1 MSKLNRR
8 RLEKEGGEMDR
19 ARTAKRQARVSRETE
34 RRRKGYGVE
43 EKRID
48 SSLCVYFL

>member
-1 MSKLNRR
+1 
-8 RLEKEGGEMDR
+8 MDR
-19 ARTAKRQARVSRETE
+19 VYTGKRQARVKKRNTE
-34 RRRKGYGVE
+34 RRRKGYGVQ